1 MPTPPSELAFPCVE
15 NALEEPNGLLA
26 VGGDLSAERLLIAY
40 RSGIFPW
47 FSEDEP
53 IMWWSP
59 NPRCVL
65 FPEQLR
71 INRSLRKAILHTDIE
86 IKHNTA
92 FRQVMEHCAAP
103 RKQQDGTWILPA
115 MIEAYCSLHQK
126 GKAHS
131 IECWRNDSLIG
142 GLYGVAIG
150 KVFFGESMFSLE
162 NNASKIALVSLAQSG
177 KWSLIDC
184 QQPSDHLQKLG
195 ATEIPRKTFIK
206 LLAKHC

>member
-1 MPTPPSELAFPCVE
+1 MSTSSSELAFPNVE

-65 FPEQLR
+65 FPEQLH
-71 INRSLRKAILHTDIE
+71 INKSLRKAILNADIQ

-92 FRQVMEHCAAP
+92 FRRVMEHCAAP
-103 RKQQDGTWILPA
+103 RKQQNGTWILPD
-115 MIEAYCSLHQK
+115 MIEAYCSLNKK

-131 IECWRNDSLIG
+131 IECWRDESLIG

-162 NNASKIALVSLAQSG
+162 SNASKIALVSLAQSG
-177 KWSLIDC
+177 RWSLIDC

-195 ATEIPRKTFIK
+195 ATEIPRKEFIK